1 MLPLEPNAAGEAP
14 EQAEEDGAGEAE
26 PEAPGAAVA
35 PAHQGGVLLE
45 RRAHVLRFFGE
56 ALRQRRLGVIH
67 LLLELPLQCARGA
80 LLRTALARVSAH
92 RFDQGRDGG
101 PQRLERL
108 GRGGG
113 GLGKLE
119 QVGQR
124 VADRLD
130 VGFQVGDLGGE
141 AALGLGERG
150 GGRGFVGR
158 LPFGGGLVG
167 GPVEARTH
175 GGQLVCDSRD
185 VGARGALGL
194 EHGVHGAEHALGR
207 RVGARAVRGLALA
220 PGELGLHG
228 VGVGPVLGHGAGA
241 LKRGERSRARGR
253 RPAGPEGH
261 RDLERSA
268 TPRRGGG

>member
-1 MLPLEPNAAGEAP
+1 MLPLEPDPAGEAP
-14 EQAEEDGAGEAE
+14 EQGEEDGAGEAE

-45 RRAHVLRFFGE
+45 RCAHAGCLLDE
-56 ALRQRRLGVIH
+56 AARQRRLGVIH

-92 RFDQGRDGG
+92 RFDQGRHGG
-101 PQRLERL
+101 AQRLERP

-113 GLGKLE
+113 GLGELE

-130 VGFQVGDLGGE
+130 VGFQVGDLSGE
-141 AALGLGERG
+141 SALGLGERG
-150 GGRGFVGR
+150 GGRGVAGR
-158 LPFGGGLVG
+158 LPFGGGLVD
-167 GPVEARTH
+167 GPVEARAH
-175 GGQLVCDSRD
+175 GGELVCDSRD

-194 EHGVHGAEHALGR
+194 EHGVHGAQHAFGR
-207 RVGARAVRGLALA
+207 RGGAPAVRGLALA
-220 PGELGLHG
+220 PGEFALDGLR
-228 VGVGPVLGHGAGA
+228 VGPVLGHGAGA

-268 TPRRGGG
+268 TPHRGGG